1 MYVESLN
8 YVFHNLYC
16 TTCSKVVALRK
27 NRCQN
32 GRTLVRI
39 GAGRGAAAAARPE
52 NKWKNDDRA
61 VSRLLGDKT
70 TL

>member
-1 MYVESLN
+1 MSFTPLAALVL
-8 YVFHNLYC
+8 
-16 TTCSKVVALRK
+16 SKVVALRK

-32 GRTLVRI
+32 GRTPVRI